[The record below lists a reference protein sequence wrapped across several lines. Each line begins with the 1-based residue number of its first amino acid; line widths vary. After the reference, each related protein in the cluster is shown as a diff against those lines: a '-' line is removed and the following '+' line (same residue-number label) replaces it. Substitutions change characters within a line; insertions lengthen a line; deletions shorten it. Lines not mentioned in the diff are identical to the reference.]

1 MNNRLLSDK
10 PEAVISMKTKD
21 SKSQSSS
28 KQINKTVLED
38 TNLIK
43 GYGLAQRLN
52 TLIEIT
58 LQIDSVGSR
67 AEIFDIIRKES
78 KWLMEFDVLSLA
90 YLIPVRSFYSI
101 VTLSPIA
108 DATGLNETYF
118 SVEEGLPGWV
128 IRNQSPVICKANKCV
143 GHSNSL
149 EGKYEEFGIKSF
161 LAVPIRSG
169 QDQVGALLFGSV
181 SEDIYTDDDLVI
193 AQMYGL
199 QIAVSLKNT
208 NFVEDARKRITQIES
223 TNEISKILNST
234 LDIDDLLVSTAEA
247 IQQNF
252 NYFDVTLFLLSEE
265 NSELILKAHS
275 GNYVDLLP
283 GEYRQNMG
291 EGIIGW
297 VAKHGEYILAND
309 VSQDPRYKSIEN
321 HNTRSELALPIKV
334 GAMLVGVLNI
344 EDKKLFAFDEMDVL
358 VLQTLCDQIAS
369 AIANAKLYEEIKF
382 ANQKLTELDSIKSE
396 FIGIVS
402 HDFRSPLSSIILAG
416 KALLKNEVVQNNP
429 RFKEYMQLIVTQA
442 NRLNQLAEDT
452 LSITRIESGQVS
464 IAFKVVNV
472 ERLIQDALVSVRT
485 SNRHT
490 ITYNIDPNASFIK
503 GDHSKLRQVVQN
515 LLSNAVKYSP
525 AGGKV
530 TIDVVEQDGDEIL
543 FIISD
548 EGIGIKPEYH
558 DKLFQK
564 FSRVDEPD
572 SKHIKGTGLG
582 LWICREIIEAHKGKI
597 WVESEYGKGS
607 IFKFTIKKS
616 DN

>member
-1 MNNRLLSDK
+1 
-10 PEAVISMKTKD
+10 MKTKNK
-21 SKSQSSS
+21 KS
-28 KQINKTVLED
+28 VLED
-38 TNLIK
+38 NKLIK
-43 GYGLAQRLN
+43 GYGLTQRLN

-58 LQIDSVGSR
+58 LQIDAVGNR
-67 AEIFDIIRKES
+67 AEIYDILRKES

-90 YLIPVRSFYSI
+90 YLSPVHTFYSI

-128 IRNQSPVICKANKCV
+128 IRNQSPVICNAKKCV
-143 GHSNSL
+143 GHSNSF
-149 EGKYEEFGIKSF
+149 EGKFEEFGIKSF

-169 QDQVGALLFGSV
+169 QDQVGALIFGSV
-181 SEDIYTDDDLVI
+181 NEDNYTEDDLVI
-193 AQMYGL
+193 AQLYGL
-199 QIAVSLKNT
+199 QIAVSLKNA
-208 NFVEDARKRITQIES
+208 NFVEDAKKRITQIES

-265 NSELILKAHS
+265 NSDLILKAHS
-275 GNYVDLLP
+275 GNYLDLLP
-283 GEYRQNMG
+283 GDYTQNIG

-309 VSQDPRYKSIEN
+309 VAQDPRYKSIEN

-344 EDKKLFAFDEMDVL
+344 EDKKMFAFDEMDVL

-382 ANQKLTELDSIKSE
+382 ANQKLTELDTLKSE
-396 FIGIVS
+396 FISIVS

-416 KALLKNEVVQNNP
+416 KALLKNEDIQNNP

-503 GDHSKLRQVVQN
+503 GDHPKLRQVVQN
-515 LLSNAVKYSP
+515 LLSNAIKYSP

-530 TIDVVEQDGDEIL
+530 AINVVEQDGDEIL

-548 EGIGIKPEYH
+548 EGIGIKPEYQ

-597 WVESEYGKGS
+597 WIESEYGKGS

-616 DN
+616 DS

>member
-1 MNNRLLSDK
+1 MLMNDRLLSDK
-10 PEAVISMKTKD
+10 REVVIRMKTKNSEPD
-21 SKSQSSS
+21 P
-28 KQINKTVLED
+28 IKTTSENN
-38 TNLIK
+38 TLIK
-43 GYGLAQRLN
+43 GYGLTQRLN
-52 TLIEIT
+52 TLIEIS
-58 LQIDSVGSR
+58 LQIDSVSSR
-67 AEIFDIIRKES
+67 AEIYDILRKES
-78 KWLMEFDVLSLA
+78 KWLMEFDVLCLA
-90 YLIPVRSFYSI
+90 YLSPVRSFYSI

-128 IRNQSPVICKANKCV
+128 IRNQSPIICNAKKCV
-143 GHSNSL
+143 GHSNAV
-149 EGKYEEFGIKSF
+149 EGKFEEFGLKCF
-161 LAVPIRSG
+161 LAVNIRSG
-169 QDQVGALLFGSV
+169 QDQVGALIFGSV
-181 SEDIYTDDDLVI
+181 NDDNYTEDDLVI
-193 AQMYGL
+193 AQLYGL
-199 QIAVSLKNT
+199 QIAVALKNT

-252 NYFDVTLFLLSEE
+252 NYFDVTLFLLSDE

-275 GNYVDLLP
+275 GNYLDFLP
-283 GEYRQNMG
+283 GEYRQNIG

-297 VAKHGEYILAND
+297 VAEHGEYVLAND
-309 VSQDPRYKSIEN
+309 VSQHPRYKSIEN

-369 AIANAKLYEEIKF
+369 AIANAKLYEEIKL
-382 ANQKLTELDSIKSE
+382 ANQKLTELDSLKSE
-396 FIGIVS
+396 FISIVS

-416 KALLKNEVVQNNP
+416 KALLKNEDIQNNP

-472 ERLIQDALVSVRT
+472 ERLIQDAMVSVRT

-503 GDHSKLRQVVQN
+503 GDHPKLRQVVQN
-515 LLSNAVKYSP
+515 LLSNAIKYSP

-530 TIDVVEQDGDEIL
+530 TIDVVDQDGDEIL

-548 EGIGIKPEYH
+548 EGIGIRAEYH

-572 SKHIKGTGLG
+572 SSHIKGTGLG

-597 WVESEYGKGS
+597 WVESDYGKGS
-607 IFKFTIKKS
+607 TFKFTIKKS
-616 DN
+616 DS

>member
-1 MNNRLLSDK
+1 MKKKYIKSQAPPVKNK
-10 PEAVISMKTKD
+10 ISVMED
-21 SKSQSSS
+21 SK
-28 KQINKTVLED
+28 
-38 TNLIK
+38 LIK
-43 GYGLAQRLN
+43 GYGLTQRLN

-58 LQIDSVGSR
+58 LQVDAVASR
-67 AEIFDIIRKES
+67 VEIFDILRKES
-78 KWLMEFDVLSLA
+78 KWLMEFDVLTLA
-90 YLIPVRSFYSI
+90 YLSPVRSFYSI

-118 SVEEGLPGWV
+118 SIDEGLPGWV
-128 IRNQSPVICKANKCV
+128 IRNQSPVICNAKKCV
-143 GHSNSL
+143 GHSNSF
-149 EGKYEEFGIKSF
+149 EGKFEEFGIKSF

-181 SEDIYTDDDLVI
+181 SEDHYTDDDLVI
-193 AQMYGL
+193 AQLYGL
-199 QIAVSLKNT
+199 QIAVTLKNA

-275 GNYVDLLP
+275 GNYVNYLP
-283 GEYRQNMG
+283 GDYKQDIG
-291 EGIIGW
+291 DGIIGW

-321 HNTRSELALPIKV
+321 HNTRSELALPIKI

-369 AIANAKLYEEIKF
+369 AIANAKLYEEIKL
-382 ANQKLTELDSIKSE
+382 ANQKLTELDSLKSE
-396 FIGIVS
+396 FISIVS

-416 KALLKNEVVQNNP
+416 KALLKNEDIQNNP

-503 GDHSKLRQVVQN
+503 GDHPKLRQVVQN
-515 LLSNAVKYSP
+515 LLSNAIKYSP

-548 EGIGIKPEYH
+548 EGIGIKPEYQ

-582 LWICREIIEAHKGKI
+582 LWICKEIIEAHKGKI
-597 WVESEYGKGS
+597 WIESEYGKGS
-607 IFKFTIKKS
+607 VFKFTIKKS
-616 DN
+616 DS

>member
-1 MNNRLLSDK
+1 
-10 PEAVISMKTKD
+10 MKTKNK
-21 SKSQSSS
+21 KS
-28 KQINKTVLED
+28 VLED
-38 TNLIK
+38 NKLIK
-43 GYGLAQRLN
+43 GYGLTQRLN

-58 LQIDSVGSR
+58 LQIDAVSSR
-67 AEIFDIIRKES
+67 TEIYDILRKES

-90 YLIPVRSFYSI
+90 YLSPVRSFYSI

-108 DATGLNETYF
+108 DATGLNESYF

-128 IRNQSPVICKANKCV
+128 IRNQSPVICNAKKCV
-143 GHSNSL
+143 GHSNSF
-149 EGKYEEFGIKSF
+149 EGKFEEVGIKSF

-181 SEDIYTDDDLVI
+181 SEDTYTEDDLVI
-193 AQMYGL
+193 AQLYGL

-252 NYFDVTLFLLSEE
+252 NYFDVTLFLLSDE
-265 NSELILKAHS
+265 NAELLLKAHS
-275 GNYVDLLP
+275 GNYVNYLP
-283 GEYRQNMG
+283 GEYRQNTG

-369 AIANAKLYEEIKF
+369 AIANAKLYEEIKL
-382 ANQKLTELDSIKSE
+382 ANQKLTELDSLKSE
-396 FIGIVS
+396 FLSIVS

-416 KALLKNEVVQNNP
+416 KALLKNEDIQNNP

-503 GDHSKLRQVVQN
+503 GDHPKLRQVVQN
-515 LLSNAVKYSP
+515 LLSNAIKYSP

-530 TIDVVEQDGDEIL
+530 TINVVEQDGDEIL

-548 EGIGIKPEYH
+548 EGIGIKPEYQV
-558 DKLFQK
+558 KLFQK

-607 IFKFTIKKS
+607 TFKFTIKKS
-616 DN
+616 DS

>member
-1 MNNRLLSDK
+1 
-10 PEAVISMKTKD
+10 MKTKNK
-21 SKSQSSS
+21 KS
-28 KQINKTVLED
+28 VLED
-38 TNLIK
+38 NKLIK
-43 GYGLAQRLN
+43 GYGLTHRLN
-52 TLIEIT
+52 TLMEIT
-58 LQIDSVGSR
+58 LLIDAVSSR
-67 AEIFDIIRKES
+67 SEIYDILRQES

-90 YLIPVRSFYSI
+90 YLSPVRSFYSI

-108 DATGLNETYF
+108 DATGLNESYF

-128 IRNQSPVICKANKCV
+128 IRNQSPAICNAKNCV
-143 GHSNSL
+143 GHSNSF
-149 EGKYEEFGIKSF
+149 EGKFEEFGIKSF

-169 QDQVGALLFGSV
+169 QDLIGALLFGSV
-181 SEDIYTDDDLVI
+181 SEDIYTEDDILI
-193 AQMYGL
+193 AQLYGL
-199 QIAVSLKNT
+199 QIAISLKNT
-208 NFVEDARKRITQIES
+208 NFVEDARKRITQIEA

-234 LDIDDLLVSTAEA
+234 LDIDDLLVSTAQA

-252 NYFDVTLFLLSEE
+252 NYYDVTLFLLSDE
-265 NSELILKAHS
+265 NSELLLKAHS
-275 GNYVDLLP
+275 GNYVNYIP
-283 GEYRQNMG
+283 GEYKQNIG

-309 VSQDPRYKSIEN
+309 VSQDPRYRSIEN

-334 GAMLVGVLNI
+334 GGMLVGVLNI

-369 AIANAKLYEEIKF
+369 AIANAKLYEEIKL
-382 ANQKLTELDSIKSE
+382 ANQKLTELDSLKSE
-396 FIGIVS
+396 FLSIVS

-416 KALLKNEVVQNNP
+416 KALLKNEDIQNNP

-503 GDHSKLRQVVQN
+503 GDHPKLRQVVQN
-515 LLSNAVKYSP
+515 LLSNAIKYSP

-530 TIDVVEQDGDEIL
+530 TINVVEQDGDEIL

-558 DKLFQK
+558 EKLFQK
-564 FSRVDEPD
+564 FSRIDEPD

-607 IFKFTIKKS
+607 TFKFTIKKS
-616 DN
+616 DS

>member
-1 MNNRLLSDK
+1 MKKKNN
-10 PEAVISMKTKD
+10 
-21 SKSQSSS
+21 KSQSLPE
-28 KQINKTVLED
+28 KNKKPVLED

-43 GYGLAQRLN
+43 GYGLTQRLN

-58 LQIDSVGSR
+58 LQIDAVSDRS
-67 AEIFDIIRKES
+67 EIYDVLRKES
-78 KWLMEFDVLSLA
+78 KWLMEYDVLTLA
-90 YLIPVRSFYSI
+90 YLSPVRSFYSI

-118 SVEEGLPGWV
+118 SIEEGLPGWV
-128 IRNQSPVICKANKCV
+128 IRNQSPIICNAEKCA
-143 GHSNSL
+143 GHSNSF
-149 EGKYEEFGIKSF
+149 EGKFEEFGIKSF

-181 SEDIYTDDDLVI
+181 SEDHFTDDDLVI
-193 AQMYGL
+193 AQSYGL
-199 QIAVSLKNT
+199 QIAVSLKNA

-265 NSELILKAHS
+265 NSELIMKAQS
-275 GNYVDLLP
+275 GNYVNYLTGD
-283 GEYRQNMG
+283 YRQNIG
-291 EGIIGW
+291 DGIIGW

-321 HNTRSELALPIKV
+321 HNTRSELALPIKI

-369 AIANAKLYEEIKF
+369 AIANAKLYEEIKL
-382 ANQKLTELDSIKSE
+382 ANQKLTELDSLKSE
-396 FIGIVS
+396 FISIVS

-416 KALLKNEVVQNNP
+416 KALLKNEDIQNNP

-442 NRLNQLAEDT
+442 NRLHQLAEDT
-452 LSITRIESGQVS
+452 LSITRIESGQVN

-503 GDHSKLRQVVQN
+503 GDHQKLRQVVQN
-515 LLSNAVKYSP
+515 LLSNAIKYSP

-530 TIDVVEQDGDEIL
+530 AINVVEQDGDEIL

-582 LWICREIIEAHKGKI
+582 LWICKEIIEAHKGKI
-597 WVESEYGKGS
+597 WIESEYGKGS

-616 DN
+616 DS

>member
-1 MNNRLLSDK
+1 
-10 PEAVISMKTKD
+10 MKTKKIIKTASED
-21 SKSQSSS
+21 
-28 KQINKTVLED
+28 NK
-38 TNLIK
+38 LIK
-43 GYGLAQRLN
+43 GYGLTQRLN

-67 AEIFDIIRKES
+67 AEIYDILRKES

-90 YLIPVRSFYSI
+90 YLSPVRSFYSI

-128 IRNQSPVICKANKCV
+128 IRNQSPVICNAKKCV
-143 GHSNSL
+143 GHSNSV
-149 EGKYEEFGIKSF
+149 EGKFEEFGIKSF

-169 QDQVGALLFGSV
+169 QDQVGALIFASV
-181 SEDIYTDDDLVI
+181 NEDNYTEDDLVI
-193 AQMYGL
+193 AQLYGL

-208 NFVEDARKRITQIES
+208 NFVEDAKKRITQIES

-265 NSELILKAHS
+265 NSELLLKAHS
-275 GNYVDLLP
+275 GNYLDLLP
-283 GEYRQNMG
+283 GEYRQNIG

-297 VAKHGEYILAND
+297 VAEQGEYILAND

-369 AIANAKLYEEIKF
+369 AIANAKLYEEIKL
-382 ANQKLTELDSIKSE
+382 ANQKLTELDSLKSE
-396 FIGIVS
+396 FISIVS

-416 KALLKNEVVQNNP
+416 KALLKNEDIQNNP

-503 GDHSKLRQVVQN
+503 GDHPKLRQVVQN
-515 LLSNAVKYSP
+515 LLSNAIKYSP

-530 TIDVVEQDGDEIL
+530 TINVVEQDGDEIL

-548 EGIGIKPEYH
+548 EGIGIKSEYQ

-597 WVESEYGKGS
+597 WIESEYGKGS
-607 IFKFTIKKS
+607 TFKFTIKKS
-616 DN
+616 DS